1 MKRFLLA
8 ASCAIV
14 PVLAQAQTQIGPYV
28 SIGAGINVQPDE
40 TINSDPQIAD
50 FAHRS
55 VTFNPGFAGEA
66 SFGYGFA
73 NGLRLDVE
81 ADYNSAKVK
90 GISGDDASILRA
102 GGLEE
107 RSGGMFNVLYDFN
120 VGLPFIPY
128 VGVGLGAQG
137 LDHSHWERGVIGY
150 KFPTAAGEQT
160 VSDFA
165 YQGILGVAVP
175 LTFFNGLSFTA
186 EYRFLGLLDATPAF
200 AESAYALDGS
210 VTPTSRK
217 FGNTYSHTIM
227 LGFRYAFFQGFPLL
241 GQPSPPPPPMPT
253 PMATPVP
260 EPSRTYLVFFD
271 WDRSDLTVRA
281 RAIVR
286 EAAQAST
293 HVQTT
298 RLEVNGYT
306 DLSGT
311 AAYNQK
317 LSVRRAQSVATELVR
332 DGVPQAEI
340 EIKGFGESH
349 PLVPTAPGVRE
360 PQNRRVE
367 IILH

>member
-1 MKRFLLA
+1 MKRLLLA
-8 ASCAIV
+8 ASCAAF
-14 PVLAQAQTQIGPYV
+14 PLMAQAQTQIGPYV
-28 SIGAGINVQPDE
+28 SIGAGINVQPNE
-40 TINSDPQIAD
+40 TINPDPQISD
-50 FAHRS
+50 FAHRA

-66 SFGYGFA
+66 SFGYGFM

-90 GISGDDASILRA
+90 GIAGDDASILRA

-165 YQGILGVAVP
+165 YQGIIGVAVP
-175 LTFFNGLSFTA
+175 LAFFSGLSFTA

-200 AESAYALDGS
+200 AEDAYNLAGAI
-210 VTPTSRK
+210 TPTSRK
-217 FGNTYSHTIM
+217 FGNTYSSTVM
-227 LGFRYAFFQGFPLL
+227 LGFRYAFFQGYPMRAPAPQPPL
-241 GQPSPPPPPMPT
+241 MPT
-253 PMATPVP
+253 PMATPMP

-271 WDRSDLTVRA
+271 WDRSDLTARA
-281 RAIVR
+281 RAIVA

-311 AAYNQK
+311 AVYNQK

-332 DGVPQAEI
+332 DGVPEAEI
-340 EIKGFGESH
+340 EIHGFGESH
-349 PLVPTAPGVRE
+349 PLVPTAKGVRE